1 MFESFIFRHYYLLY
15 IIGPETLHL
24 NKIELE
30 QLEIDLLLDA
40 VYKESGYDFRNY
52 AGASLQRRIHHL
64 REKMGE
70 STISGLIP
78 LILYNGDAMREL
90 IQAMSIMVTEMFRDP
105 EVFLFLREEII
116 PYLKTFPFIRI
127 WVAGCA
133 SGEEVYSLAIL
144 LSEEGLY
151 ERCQI
156 YATDY
161 NSAALQKAEE
171 GIYNL
176 DLMKDYMENYRKS
189 GGKDS
194 LSRYFHSQYD
204 SVIMDSELKR
214 NITFAAHNLATDTS
228 FCEANLIL
236 CRNVM
241 IYFNGDLQARAL
253 ELFRDSL
260 VPNGFLCLGTREGIL
275 SSGMERYFETV
286 SREYKVYK
294 KLVIRS

>member
-1 MFESFIFRHYYLLY
+1 M
-15 IIGPETLHL
+15 LHL

-30 QLEIDLLLDA
+30 QLEIELLLSA
-40 VYKESGYDFRNY
+40 VFKESGYDFRDY
-52 AGASLQRRIHHL
+52 AGASLQRRLHHL
-64 REKMGE
+64 RERLGE

-78 LILYNGDAMREL
+78 LVLHDRGVMRQL
-90 IQAMSIMVTEMFRDP
+90 TQAMSITVTEMFRDP
-105 EVFLFLREEII
+105 EVFLFLREEVV
-116 PYLKTFPFIRI
+116 PYLKTFPFVRI

-161 NSAALQKAEE
+161 NSDALRKAEE
-171 GIYNL
+171 GIYQL
-176 DLMKDYMENYRKS
+176 EQVKEYMDNYRKS

-204 SVIMDSELKR
+204 SVIMDSSLKR
-214 NITFAAHNLATDTS
+214 NITFAAHNLATDNS
-228 FCEANLIL
+228 FCEVNLIL

-241 IYFNGDLQARAL
+241 IYFNQELQARVFS
-253 ELFRDSL
+253 LFSESL
-260 VPNGFLCLGTREGIL
+260 SPNGFLCLGTREGIL
-275 SSGMERYFETV
+275 SSGIERSFDTI
-286 SREYKVYK
+286 SREYKIYK
-294 KLVIRS
+294 KLVLQS

>member
-1 MFESFIFRHYYLLY
+1 MNPAHKGTIILLY
-15 IIGPETLHL
+15 IITAETLHL

-30 QLEIDLLLDA
+30 QLEIELLLNA
-40 VYKESGYDFRNY
+40 VFRESGYDFRNY

-64 REKMGE
+64 RERLGE

-78 LILYNGDAMREL
+78 LVLHDREAMRQL
-90 IQAMSIMVTEMFRDP
+90 ILVMSVTVTEMFRDP

-116 PYLKTFPFIRI
+116 PYLKTFPFVRI

-156 YATDY
+156 YATDF
-161 NSAALQKAEE
+161 NSDALRKAEE
-171 GIYNL
+171 GIYQL
-176 DLMKDYMENYRKS
+176 EQVKEYMDNYRRS

-204 SVIMDSELKR
+204 SVIMDSSLKR
-214 NITFAAHNLATDTS
+214 NITFAVHNLATDTS
-228 FCEANLIL
+228 FCEVNLIL

-241 IYFNGDLQARAL
+241 IYFNRDLQVRVFN
-253 ELFRDSL
+253 LFKESL
-260 VPNGFLCLGTREGIL
+260 SANGFLCLGTREGIM
-275 SSGMERYFETV
+275 SSGMEDCFDAV

-294 KLVIRS
+294 KLVICT